1 MGENPWS
8 EIEERKNRERDAKAG
23 DEIPESKKGDDSS
36 RVRSSKEPAE
46 DPEKRRVAKKLEERE
61 RGS

>member
-23 DEIPESKKGDDSS
+23 DELPEEKKGDPSS
-36 RVRSSKEPAE
+36 RLQSSREPSE

-61 RGS
+61 S